1 MDAEGNFPES
11 DFEIDGTQ
19 APSNAYVFS
28 EVSDDTI
35 FLIQNLQ
42 EKYQASNRQT
52 RKVEEVETNPILY
65 IGLIAAAFVVGKFL

>member
-11 DFEIDGTQ
+11 DFEIDATK

-28 EVSDDTI
+28 EVSDDAI
-35 FLIQNLQ
+35 YLIQNLQ

-52 RKVEEVETNPILY
+52 RKVEEETNPMLY

>member
-11 DFEIDGTQ
+11 DFEIDGKQ

-28 EVSDDTI
+28 EISDDTI
-35 FLIQNLQ
+35 YLIQNLQ
-42 EKYQASNRQT
+42 EKYEASNRQT
-52 RKVEEVETNPILY
+52 RKVEEETNPMLY